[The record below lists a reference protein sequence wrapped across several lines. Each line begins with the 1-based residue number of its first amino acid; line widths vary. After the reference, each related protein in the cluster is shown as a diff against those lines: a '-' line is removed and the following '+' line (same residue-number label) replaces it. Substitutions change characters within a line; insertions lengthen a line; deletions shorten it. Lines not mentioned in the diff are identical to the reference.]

1 MPAPLSPAVR
11 SSVHRKTKDNQT
23 NTSYGTK
30 VANGRTVNGAPHQT
44 MYNNLSNRY
53 EALIQETFPKSSP
66 VKPKKS
72 VRRPSTPHGNKSTDF
87 IERNRQAI
95 SNYSKQKDDSPP
107 VSPQPTLRRSSG
119 GSSTRSITP
128 HGQSSA
134 SVRPTSSYRQRSV
147 SPQSNNLV
155 GILKKSLPSST
166 ATVQSSKQSSTIRR
180 PTSPPSS
187 PSGLSS
193 HKMSHALNSNS
204 LEAQVRVNKQ
214 LKKLLDERDELL
226 REKEN
231 ELEEYADVVDAL
243 RERICQVEARNR
255 ELSAQNELLKSMVEE
270 AELRKQT
277 EQDIPTKLSQIAKNY
292 QRVKGD
298 KQVAAVVS
306 QTSKRTANTTTSA
319 ATSTAQQSSII
330 SSLVASRPT
339 TAAPAAPV
347 ATPLPATTTTQVKSS
362 VTPSRLA
369 PTPVTSHHVSA
380 AAVPLDPEVLVQPSF
395 NAARHPGGFG
405 SEMLSKQSEFE
416 HSRQALVNAKRE
428 CPLNIVTEE
437 SDESDEEKIFEGEA
451 SDGPFSSSDTLS
463 SVSDRSESD
472 SDSDS
477 SPSIGNTQSEAKN
490 DVKSTYFL
498 NSDNSSSLADDIKKW
513 KSNVS
518 AKNELDAI
526 CEEEDDD
533 EDDEVDV
540 EALRAINA
548 KPKQSASAF
557 PYSIKSP
564 IVNPTSNAL
573 VTPIS
578 NVSVGHTSNK
588 TSNVVTTST
597 PVTKPQRRL
606 RRPRANSTSSSD
618 SGIGSI
624 HENGNGKMVKNTNY
638 NLLQNNGQSTTTS
651 NNSNLVTPNSSL
663 QNNIAVSSLSA
674 TFQSNLSASKVTSI
688 SSGQGYI
695 KSTTEHRE
703 SFSSESSSDSS
714 LAASQRDLYGS
725 SVTSNS
731 SVSANSGKSLNSV
744 TSQRNISTGSSY
756 SYTSANSQ
764 SNSSESAV
772 TNSHVSVVSS
782 GYDNSSNFSK
792 NNANSNGLVKQSS
805 GSNGHKNSYPNSVT
819 SSRSASSSEFGNS
832 ITKQTSQTSVTSQS
846 SANNSTA
853 SSRYGPSSR
862 SSSQSTTS
870 SFRSPSPS
878 SGRSSRARSPA
889 HESGQSSASNN
900 KSTASPIPSPPPPPA
915 SKDTLTQLQHFI
927 RLLSETCSRENPLKR
942 YDVKKMMDE
951 GSSAKVY
958 SARQLGS
965 DNGEERAIKIV
976 PLTYS
981 LEFIFNEIYVL
992 KNLKHENIVDFK
1004 ESFLKW
1010 DGKTREVWLVMEKC
1024 VRGDVTSKAG
1034 KVSQR
1039 EVGRIAGELL
1049 KALKHLHA
1057 HGIIHRDIKLSN
1069 ILSGANNEIKLADFG
1084 ISSLTPTS
1092 TTGMV
1097 GTIPYMAPDVV
1108 LVNPDRPYDTKV
1120 DIWSLG
1126 VCILE
1131 LLTGKAAWG
1140 RIRDDEIML
1149 RLRKGEKPYGFERM
1163 RKKAEFGWE
1172 AVDFLERCFAK
1183 DSENRLSAE
1192 ELLEH
1197 PFITNSY

>member
-11 SSVHRKTKDNQT
+11 SVHRKTKDQT

-30 VANGRTVNGAPHQT
+30 VANGRTGAPHQT

-53 EALIQETFPKSSP
+53 EALIQETFPQSSP

-95 SNYSKQKDDSPP
+95 SKYSKQKDDSPP

-134 SVRPTSSYRQRSV
+134 SVRPTSSYRQRSI
-147 SPQSNNLV
+147 SPQNNVV
-155 GILKKSLPSST
+155 GILKKSLPSSA

-255 ELSAQNELLKSMVEE
+255 ELSTQNELLKSMIEE

-319 ATSTAQQSSII
+319 ATTSTDQQSSVI

-347 ATPLPATTTTQVKSS
+347 ATPLPATTTTQLKSS

-369 PTPVTSHHVSA
+369 PTPVTSHHVS

-416 HSRQALVNAKRE
+416 HNRQALVNAKRE
-428 CPLNIVTEE
+428 RPLNIVMEE
-437 SDESDEEKIFEGEA
+437 SDESDEEKIFEGEV
-451 SDGPFSSSDTLS
+451 SDEQFSSSDTLS
-463 SVSDRSESD
+463 SVSSRSESD

-477 SPSIGNTQSEAKN
+477 SPSVGNTQPEAKN

-498 NSDNSSSLADDIKKW
+498 NSDDSSSLADDIKKW

-518 AKNELDAI
+518 AKNELDVI
-526 CEEEDDD
+526 CEEEDD

-618 SGIGSI
+618 SGIGST
-624 HENGNGKMVKNTNY
+624 HENGVKMVKNTNY
-638 NLLQNNGQSTTTS
+638 NMLQNNGQSTTS

-674 TFQSNLSASKVTSI
+674 TSQSNLSASKVTSI

-703 SFSSESSSDSS
+703 SFSSESSSDSISSS

-731 SVSANSGKSLNSV
+731 SVSTNSGKSLNSV
-744 TSQRNISTGSSY
+744 TSQRNISGSSY

-772 TNSHVSVVSS
+772 TNSHVSVVPS
-782 GYDNSSNFSK
+782 GYDNNNFSK

-870 SFRSPSPS
+870 SFRSQSPS

-965 DNGEERAIKIV
+965 DNSEERAIKIV

>member
-1 MPAPLSPAVR
+1 MPAPLPTAVR
-11 SSVHRKTKDNQT
+11 SGHRKTKENH
-23 NTSYGTK
+23 TSNASFGLK
-30 VANGRTVNGAPHQT
+30 LANGRTGAPQQT
-44 MYNNLSNRY
+44 MYNKFANHY
-53 EALIQETFPKSSP
+53 EALIQETFPDPLPAKS
-66 VKPKKS
+66 KKT

-87 IERNRQAI
+87 IKRNRQAV
-95 SNYSKQKDDSPP
+95 SNYGKQKDDSPP
-107 VSPQPTLRRSSG
+107 VSPQPTLKRSSG

-128 HGQSSA
+128 HGQSSL
-134 SVRPTSSYRQRSV
+134 SVRSSSYRQRSV
-147 SPQSNNLV
+147 SPQSDNLV
-155 GILKKSLPSST
+155 GILKKSSPPST
-166 ATVQSSKQSSTIRR
+166 TTVQSSKRPSTIRR

-193 HKMSHALNSNS
+193 HKISHDFNTNS
-204 LEAQVRVNKQ
+204 LEAQMRVNKH
-214 LKKLLDERDELL
+214 LKKRLDERDELL
-226 REKEN
+226 REKDSQ
-231 ELEEYADVVDAL
+231 LEDYADVVEAL
-243 RERICQVEARNR
+243 RERIYQVEARNR
-255 ELSAQNELLKSMVEE
+255 ELFDENESLKSKLEE
-270 AELRKQT
+270 AESRMQN
-277 EQDIPTKLSQIAKNY
+277 QDIPTTLSQIAKNV

-298 KQVAAVVS
+298 KSVAAVVP
-306 QTSKRTANTTTSA
+306 QASKRTANATTSA
-319 ATSTAQQSSII
+319 ATTAPVNSMSPTPAPISTTTSTVQQSSVI
-330 SSLVASRPT
+330 SSLIASRPT

-347 ATPLPATTTTQVKSS
+347 ATPLPATTQIKSS
-362 VTPSRLA
+362 VNPSRLA
-369 PTPVTSHHVSA
+369 PAPVTSHHVSTA
-380 AAVPLDPEVLVQPSF
+380 VQPRRVMPETNESSS

-405 SEMLSKQSEFE
+405 SEMFSKQSEFE
-416 HSRQALVNAKRE
+416 YTRQALANTKRE
-428 CPLNIVTEE
+428 RPLNSVMEE
-437 SDESDEEKIFEGEA
+437 SDESDEEKIFEGEV
-451 SDGPFSSSDTLS
+451 SDEQDFSSSDTLS
-463 SVSDRSESD
+463 SVSSRSESD

-477 SPSIGNTQSEAKN
+477 SPSA
-490 DVKSTYFL
+490 
-498 NSDNSSSLADDIKKW
+498 
-513 KSNVS
+513 
-518 AKNELDAI
+518 
-526 CEEEDDD
+526 
-533 EDDEVDV
+533 
-540 EALRAINA
+540 ALRAINA
-548 KPKQSASAF
+548 KPKQAF
-557 PYSIKSP
+557 PYMIKSP
-564 IVNPTSNAL
+564 IANPTSNTL

-578 NVSVGHTSNK
+578 NVSVGHISNK
-588 TSNVVTTST
+588 TSNVATTST

-618 SGIGSI
+618 SGIGST
-624 HENGNGKMVKNTNY
+624 HENGNSKTVKNTNY
-638 NLLQNNGQSTTTS
+638 SMLQNNGQSTTS
-651 NNSNLVTPNSSL
+651 NNSNMVTPNSSL

-674 TFQSNLSASKVTSI
+674 TSQSNLSASKVTSI
-688 SSGQGYI
+688 SSGQSYI

-714 LAASQRDLYGS
+714 LAASQRDLFGS

-744 TSQRNISTGSSY
+744 TSQRNFSTGSSY
-756 SYTSANSQ
+756 SYTSANSR
-764 SNSSESAV
+764 SNPSESAV

-782 GYDNSSNFSK
+782 GYDDNDNFSK
-792 NNANSNGLVKQSS
+792 NNANSNGLVKRSS

-819 SSRSASSSEFGNS
+819 SSRSASSSEFGIS
-832 ITKQTSQTSVTSQS
+832 LTKQTSQTSVTSQS

-853 SSRYGPSSR
+853 SLRHGSNSRL
-862 SSSQSTTS
+862 SSQSTTS
-870 SFRSPSPS
+870 SSRSSSPSN
-878 SGRSSRARSPA
+878 GRSSRARSPA
-889 HESGQSSASNN
+889 HESSQSN

-965 DNGEERAIKIV
+965 DNSEERAIKIV

-1049 KALKHLHA
+1049 KALTHLHA

-1192 ELLEH
+1192 ELLEVCIKQH
-1197 PFITNSY
+1197 YLQ